1 MMAQSNMLLVT
12 RALRFPKD
20 NIHLVSCTMPKRRK
34 VKTCPKTCWIYR
46 RGKPSNEALSLN
58 VIVIIGNPYLLFH
71 PGNTSI
77 LQFYGISLSKAG
89 FATTEPSKD
98 LAARPNTFFLE
109 PWYVKNPWRSHRG
122 VTGLCTL
129 LTGDGFF
136 NGGMARRHSESRLP
150 WSKNFHERQ
159 IWHCS
164 LLSTTLLPLWY
175 LVLRDLL
182 LCFKSRWMLQYY
194 SLCRPVICCTGVAFD
209 STT

>member
-1 MMAQSNMLLVT
+1 MPPFLRPFSLSVMAQSNMLLVT

-109 PWYVKNPWRSHRG
+109 PWYVTLGAATGGHRP
-122 VTGLCTL
+122 LHM
-129 LTGDGFF
+129 LTEGMEFQRRDG
-136 NGGMARRHSESRLP
+136 
-150 WSKNFHERQ
+150 
-159 IWHCS
+159 
-164 LLSTTLLPLWY
+164 
-175 LVLRDLL
+175 
-182 LCFKSRWMLQYY
+182 
-194 SLCRPVICCTGVAFD
+194 
-209 STT
+209 